1 MSERDVER
9 LWQDLSWVREMG
21 GVGGGGPET
30 GEREAVM
37 DSARESLCP

>member
-9 LWQDLSWVREMG
+9 LWQDFSWVREMG
-21 GVGGGGPET
+21 GGGEPET